1 MADLPSHTADPQI
14 ARSRLGRADR
24 WLSPVE
30 DAFNLVSAA
39 AIFGL
44 MLLGVAQ
51 IVLRSKFVNAPM
63 FGYIDLVELSMASFA
78 FLGVAYCQRLSGHVR
93 MEFVVSHIGGRTL
106 WIAEVLGTLVALLV
120 VGVLGWFGWEHAL
133 RAYTLGD
140 STIDAE
146 YPVWPSKL
154 LVPIAFAVL
163 WLRLLV
169 QLAGFVRL
177 VLDPGAKPVA
187 VPVVHDIVE
196 LARAEIRD
204 ALGDD
209 ALNGDAKR

>member
-1 MADLPSHTADPQI
+1 MADSTAHAPEPGN
-14 ARSRLGRADR
+14 APALRRADR

-30 DAFNLVSAA
+30 DAFNLVSAL

-51 IVLRSKFVNAPM
+51 IILRSKIFNSPM
-63 FGYIDLVELSMASFA
+63 YGYIDLVELSMASFA
-78 FLGVAYCQRLSGHVR
+78 FLGVAYCQRLGGHVR
-93 MEFVVSHIGGRTL
+93 MEFVVSHVNGRTL
-106 WIAEVLGTLVALLV
+106 WIAEILGTLVALLIIS
-120 VGVLGWFGWEHAL
+120 VLGWFGWEHAL
-133 RAYTLGD
+133 RAYELGD

-177 VLDPGAKPVA
+177 ALDPGAQPIA
-187 VPVVHDIVE
+187 VPIIHDVAEI
-196 LARAEIRD
+196 ARAEIRE

-209 ALNGDAKR
+209 PLDGNTKR

>member
-1 MADLPSHTADPQI
+1 MADSTSHASEPGNATAL
-14 ARSRLGRADR
+14 SRADR

-30 DAFNLVSAA
+30 DAFNFVSAL

-44 MLLGVAQ
+44 MLLGVSQ
-51 IVLRSKFVNAPM
+51 IILRSKFVNAPM

-78 FLGVAYCQRLSGHVR
+78 FLGAAYCQRLSGHVR
-93 MEFVVSHIGGRTL
+93 MEFVVSHVSGRTL
-106 WIAEVLGTLVALLV
+106 WIAEILGTLVALAI

-133 RAYTLGD
+133 RAYELGD

-177 VLDPGAKPVA
+177 ALDPRAKPVA
-187 VPVVHDIVE
+187 VPVVHDIADI
-196 LARAEIRD
+196 ARAEIHD
-204 ALGDD
+204 AFGEDADKGDFP
-209 ALNGDAKR
+209 R

>member
-1 MADLPSHTADPQI
+1 MADSTAHATERETAP
-14 ARSRLGRADR
+14 ALRLVDR

-30 DAFNLVSAA
+30 DAFNFASAA

-44 MLLGVAQ
+44 MLLGVSQ
-51 IVLRSKFVNAPM
+51 IVLRSKFINAPM

-78 FLGVAYCQRLSGHVR
+78 FLGAAYCQRLGDHVR
-93 MEFVVSHIGGRTL
+93 MELVMGKLKGRTL
-106 WIAEVLGTLVALLV
+106 WIGEFLGTLVALLI
-120 VGVLGWFGWEHAL
+120 VGCLGWFGWEHAL
-133 RAYTLGD
+133 RAYELGD

-163 WLRLLV
+163 FLRLLV
-169 QLAGFVRL
+169 QLVGFTRL
-177 VLDPGAKPVA
+177 ALDPRAMPVA
-187 VPVVHDIVE
+187 VPVVHDAAE
-196 LARAEIRD
+196 QARVEIRD

-209 ALNGDAKR
+209 APNGDVKT

>member
-1 MADLPSHTADPQI
+1 MADSTAHAPEPGN
-14 ARSRLGRADR
+14 APALRRADR

-30 DAFNLVSAA
+30 DAFNLVSAL

-51 IVLRSKFVNAPM
+51 IILRSKIFNSPM
-63 FGYIDLVELSMASFA
+63 YGYIDLVELSMASFA
-78 FLGVAYCQRLSGHVR
+78 FLGVAYCQRLGGHVR
-93 MEFVVSHIGGRTL
+93 MEFVVSHVNGRTL
-106 WIAEVLGTLVALLV
+106 WIAEILGTLVALLIIS
-120 VGVLGWFGWEHAL
+120 VLGWFSWEHAL
-133 RAYTLGD
+133 RAYELGD

-177 VLDPGAKPVA
+177 ALDPGAQPIA
-187 VPVVHDIVE
+187 VPIIHDVAEI
-196 LARAEIRD
+196 ARAEIRE

-209 ALNGDAKR
+209 PLDGNTKR

>member
-1 MADLPSHTADPQI
+1 MADLTSHTADPENS
-14 ARSRLGRADR
+14 RSLLGRVDR

-44 MLLGVAQ
+44 MLLGVSQ
-51 IVLRSKFVNAPM
+51 IILRSKLFNAPM

-93 MEFVVSHIGGRTL
+93 MEFVVSHVSGRTL
-106 WIAEVLGTLVALLV
+106 WIAEILGTLVALAIV
-120 VGVLGWFGWEHAL
+120 SVLGWFGWEHAL
-133 RAYTLGD
+133 RAYELGD

-177 VLDPGAKPVA
+177 AIDPRAKPVA
-187 VPVVHDIVE
+187 VPVVHDVAE
-196 LARAEIRD
+196 MARAEIRD
-204 ALGDD
+204 ALGED
-209 ALNGDAKR
+209 ADKGDFPR

>member
-1 MADLPSHTADPQI
+1 MADLTSDPTEPGS
-14 ARSRLGRADR
+14 APALRRADR
-24 WLSPVE
+24 WLSQVE

-63 FGYIDLVELSMASFA
+63 YGYIDLVELSMASFA
-78 FLGVAYCQRLSGHVR
+78 FLGVAYCQRLGGHIR
-93 MEFVVSHIGGRTL
+93 MEFVVSHVSGRTL
-106 WIAEVLGTLVALLV
+106 WIAEVLGTLVALLIV
-120 VGVLGWFGWEHAL
+120 SVLGWFGWEHAL
-133 RAYTLGD
+133 RAYQLGD

-154 LVPIAFAVL
+154 LVPMAFAVL

-177 VLDPGAKPVA
+177 TLDPDAKPVA
-187 VPVVHDIVE
+187 VPVVHDVAE
-196 LARAEIRD
+196 QARAEIRD

-209 ALNGDAKR
+209 ALNGDAKS